1 MLVCDYTLF
10 SSGSFSVMFLVV
22 GTVFIYLDIH
32 CKWYFCIAILFLS
45 LVFVRAIFSTTGLLF
60 CYFFSFHYYSTSL
73 LESTR
78 DWLKFSFSLSLSPCM
93 WMCSFLYRFHHYRC
107 ASPSLSLSI
116 SEAARKRDRRGVK
129 EAGQKHIGSRILIRE
144 HKNFTCSGNNSSNTD
159 NHNRSNSNNHQ
170 HKREIE

>member
-1 MLVCDYTLF
+1 MIFLHCYSLSLTRFCSSHFLDNRFVVLPFFLISLLF
-10 SSGSFSVMFLVV
+10 DVV
-22 GTVFIYLDIH
+22 AWVNSRL
-32 CKWYFCIAILFLS
+32 AEILFLS
-45 LVFVRAIFSTTGLLF
+45 L
-60 CYFFSFHYYSTSL
+60 
-73 LESTR
+73 
-78 DWLKFSFSLSLSPCM
+78 SLSLSPCM